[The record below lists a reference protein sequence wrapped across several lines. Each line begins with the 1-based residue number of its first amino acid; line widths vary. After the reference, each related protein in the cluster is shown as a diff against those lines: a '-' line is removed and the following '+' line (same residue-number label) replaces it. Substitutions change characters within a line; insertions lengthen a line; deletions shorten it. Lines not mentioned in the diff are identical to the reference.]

1 MRDIWTKIASHSHKD
16 TIEPMRTRCILV
28 PHVIFVRSSL
38 LLQHHLITLWVWLS
52 FFIILYRGIWHKKIP
67 CISLWQITLGLC
79 FSPISSERAVK
90 VKTCQCK
97 LYFSLPLSNI
107 IIIHLSFRISKKE
120 RLQSATNLKSLD

>member
-16 TIEPMRTRCILV
+16 TIKPMRTRCILV

-52 FFIILYRGIWHKKIP
+52 FSSSCIGAYDIKKIP